1 MAAATSYG
9 NEAVRNLLKLFKFK
23 KWQRLQEP
31 LGEILI
37 QYFEN
42 CKLKIDNFI
51 IVPIPLHPDREAER
65 GFNQSLLLAKTVADF
80 YGLNLNPDILKRI
93 KNTKTQSLAKNHEER
108 EQNVSGCFSVQSPEL
123 VNGHNVI
130 LVDDVHT
137 SGATMSEAARILRA
151 NGAEKIIALVV
162 AKAR

>member
-23 KWQRLQEP
+23 KWQRLQKP

-37 QYFEN
+37 RYLQIAQLPITDY
-42 CKLKIDNFI
+42 LIT
-51 IVPIPLHPDREAER
+51 PIPLHPDREAER

-80 YGLNLNPDILKRI
+80 YGLNLNPNILKRI
-93 KNTKTQSLAKNHEER
+93 KNTKTQSLAKSYGER
-108 EQNVSGCFSVQSPEL
+108 QQNVSGCFSVQSPEL
-123 VNGHNVI
+123 VIGQNVI